1 MYNLQS
7 SAAHVIAGSTN
18 SWTQSVMLDK
28 GKSSGFV
35 VGMPVTDSSGAV
47 GQIIECSST
56 TCTVRLLT
64 DEESSI
70 SAMIQS
76 TRAQGM
82 LEGSIDGTLHL
93 SYIRTDQTVNVGD
106 LVVTSGLGGVFPKGL
121 PLGKVSVVDRT
132 PGSTYYSI
140 VVEPFG
146 RLDNLEEVLVITS
159 LTEEQQATTDEIEES
174 DAADKA
180 AVSGSMQA
188 LEDDD
193 DEDSQDDDAQAKSKD
208 KDEDTA
214 SGAYVSPYTSRGEE
228 E

>member
-180 AVSGSMQA
+180 AVSGSAQA

-193 DEDSQDDDAQAKSKD
+193 DEDSQDDDTKAKSKD